1 MEVYRRHDPAGA
13 PLPLVLDSPHSG
25 TRYPADFDHLPPR
38 AVVRRA
44 EDTHVETL
52 FACAPGTGA
61 TLVEALFPRA
71 YIDPN
76 RHPSDMDP
84 GVLEE
89 PWPEPVVRSRKTE
102 LGIGLVWRLAQGGV
116 PMYARPLSV
125 ADVERRIALY
135 YEPYH
140 AAVAAAL
147 DERYRRFGVVWHLNC
162 HSMPAVGDVMSDD
175 PGRERAEFVLGD
187 REGTT
192 CEPEFTAFVAAT
204 LSAMGY
210 EVAINDPYK
219 GVELVRK
226 HGRPA
231 ERRHS
236 LQIEINRRLYMDEV
250 SLARTAGFNA
260 LQEDLVRLM
269 EALAD
274 YVRARA

>member
-1 MEVYRRHDPAGA
+1 MQVYRRHDPAVP

-25 TRYPADFDHLPPR
+25 TSYPADFDHLPSR
-38 AVVRRA
+38 AIVRRA

-52 FACAPGTGA
+52 FGGAPDAGA

-71 YIDPN
+71 YIDAN
-76 RHPSDMDP
+76 RHASDMDP
-84 GVLEE
+84 AVLEE
-89 PWPEPVVRSRKTE
+89 PWPGLVTRSRKTE

-147 DERYRRFGVVWHLNC
+147 EERHRRFGAVWHLNC

-187 REGTT
+187 RDGTT
-192 CEPEFTAFVAAT
+192 CEPEFTAFVATT

-236 LQIEINRRLYMDEV
+236 LQIEINRRLYMDEA
-250 SLARTAGFNA
+250 SLARSTGFGA
-260 LQEDLVRLM
+260 LQADLVRLI

>member
-1 MEVYRRHDPAGA
+1 MQVYRRHDPTVAA
-13 PLPLVLDSPHSG
+13 LPLVLDSPHSG
-25 TRYPADFDHLPPR
+25 TSYPADFDHLPSR
-38 AVVRRA
+38 AIVRRA

-52 FACAPGTGA
+52 FGGAPDAGA

-84 GVLEE
+84 AVLEE
-89 PWPEPVVRSRKTE
+89 PWPGPVARSRKTE

-147 DERYRRFGVVWHLNC
+147 DERHRRFGAVWHLNC

-187 REGTT
+187 RDGTT
-192 CEPEFTAFVAAT
+192 CEPEFTAFVGAT

-210 EVAINDPYK
+210 DVAVNDPYK

-250 SLARTAGFNA
+250 SLARTAGFGA
-260 LQEDLVRLM
+260 LQADLMRLIA
-269 EALAD
+269 ALAD

>member
-1 MEVYRRHDPAGA
+1 MQVYRRHDPTGA

-25 TRYPADFDHLPPR
+25 TSYPADFAHLPPR

-52 FACAPGTGA
+52 FACAPDAGA

-84 GVLEE
+84 AVLEE
-89 PWPEPVVRSRKTE
+89 PWPGPVARSRKTE

-147 DERYRRFGVVWHLNC
+147 DERYRRFGAVWYLNC

-187 REGTT
+187 RDGTT

-250 SLARTAGFNA
+250 SLARTAGFGA
-260 LQEDLVRLM
+260 LQADLVRLI
-269 EALAD
+269 EALSD
-274 YVRARA
+274 YVRART